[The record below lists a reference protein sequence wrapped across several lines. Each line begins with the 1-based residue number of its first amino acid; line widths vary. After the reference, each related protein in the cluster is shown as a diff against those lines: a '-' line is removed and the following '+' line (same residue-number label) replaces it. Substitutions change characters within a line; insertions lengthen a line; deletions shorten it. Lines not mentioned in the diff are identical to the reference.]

1 MDHRE
6 QLDALHW
13 HELETGS
20 KDERPQATE
29 SWSERLRSLRLCRTL
44 RQVGIQD
51 ISIENTLIYVPVQI
65 YKNAV
70 PPLLTHMII
79 SPHSSFLQSEPQQPW
94 LTFPIYVLGCDSVS
108 FYIVV
113 VNQGNILK

>member
-29 SWSERLRSLRLCRTL
+29 SWSEKAEKLEA
-44 RQVGIQD
+44 VQD
-51 ISIENTLIYVPVQI
+51 FEAGGNTR
-65 YKNAV
+65 
-70 PPLLTHMII
+70 H
-79 SPHSSFLQSEPQQPW
+79 
-94 LTFPIYVLGCDSVS
+94 
-108 FYIVV
+108 FY
-113 VNQGNILK
+113 